1 MASVVL
7 LIDDDPILGPVTIEL
22 LQAMGHKASWV
33 ESYERGIDTLSNPH
47 DITIVLLDLQLGAQR
62 GEALIDQL
70 RSAGKNIPPVL
81 IFSAQPMGELRQA
94 ADSIKASGILQK
106 PCNATAIN
114 TAIKIAASAHAH

>member
-33 ESYERGIDTLSNPH
+33 ESYESGIDMLSNPH

-81 IFSAQPMGELRQA
+81 IFSAQPMCELRQA
-94 ADSIKASGILQK
+94 ASAIKASGILQK
-106 PCNATAIN
+106 PCDAMTINNAIRT
-114 TAIKIAASAHAH
+114 AASANV

>member
-33 ESYERGIDTLSNPH
+33 ESYESGVDTLSSPH

-81 IFSAQPMGELRQA
+81 IFSAQPMDELRQA
-94 ADSIKASGILQK
+94 ANSIKASGILQK
-106 PCNATAIN
+106 PCDATTIN
-114 TAIKIAASAHAH
+114 NAIKTAASANI

>member
-33 ESYERGIDTLSNPH
+33 ESYESGVDTLSSPH

-94 ADSIKASGILQK
+94 ANSIKASGILQK
-106 PCNATAIN
+106 PCDATTINNAIRMAAAAI
-114 TAIKIAASAHAH
+114 I